1 MKHSSKA
8 RKKTKETLSSLSLLF
23 FLKPSL
29 YAFSDSNVVKA
40 KTKKGVYFSTLKKRN
55 TKRILTVSLIM
66 NQKASVSKE
75 LNAKHRKVFISLY
88 LLQSLNFSVE
98 FVSGLLE
105 QVWILSLVECF
116 LCWWVWFHMVILFF
130 GWLKNDGF

>member
-8 RKKTKETLSSLSLLF
+8 RKKTKETHSSLSLSLLF

-40 KTKKGVYFSTLKKRN
+40 KTKKGVFFSTLKKRN

-116 LCWWVWFHMVILFF
+116 LC
-130 GWLKNDGF
+130 